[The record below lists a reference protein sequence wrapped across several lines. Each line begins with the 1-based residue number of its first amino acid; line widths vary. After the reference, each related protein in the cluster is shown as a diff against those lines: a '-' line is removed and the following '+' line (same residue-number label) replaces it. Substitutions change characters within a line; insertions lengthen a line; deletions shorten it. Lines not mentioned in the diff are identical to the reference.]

1 MNTKLIAKNPVAY
14 HNYNIED
21 TFECGIVLTG
31 TEIKSIRKGSANLK
45 DTYARIKNDE
55 VFILNMYIAPYEE
68 GNRFNVPER
77 RERKLLLHKHEIL
90 KLKAQVIKEGYSLIP
105 LKLYFKGN
113 NAKVLLGLCKGKKLY
128 DKRQVIKERDLKREN
143 SFINIY

>member
-1 MNTKLIAKNPVAY
+1 MIEIKNRKAY
-14 HNYNIED
+14 FDYFIES
-21 TFECGIVLTG
+21 EIEAGIVLTG

-68 GNRFNVPER
+68 GNRYNVPER
-77 RERKLLLHKHEIL
+77 RERKLLLKKHEIL
-90 KLKAQVIKEGYSLIP
+90 KLKNQVVKDGYSLIP

-113 NAKVLLGLCKGKKLY
+113 NAKILLGLCKGKKLY
-128 DKRQVIKERDLKREN
+128 DKRETIKERDLARE
-143 SFINIY
+143 SKKIDFY